1 MAAGL
6 TVKRENFDGFVKE
19 MQSYANKHIDDAQ
32 LVKKIKPDVVAE
44 LSEIDLTS
52 AVEVE
57 KIGPFG
63 IGNPAPIVQVM
74 GVKVDEV
81 SVIGGGGAHL
91 SLKIGLEFTRY
102 SSQGL
107 LVPDFLTVRLWRQHV
122 EQLIEHKLYTPNR
135 DILLLD
141 GIPRSEPQAE
151 TMQEYINPF
160 MIIHLVCEDID
171 EMVRRMQKRATE
183 QGRPDDT
190 DELIIRK
197 RFEVYAEQT
206 APVLAC
212 YNKDI
217 IADIDAL
224 GTQAEVLLRILSKIM
239 PAISAVKK

>member
-1 MAAGL
+1 MAQKYPSIL
-6 TVKRENFDGFVKE
+6 
-19 MQSYANKHIDDAQ
+19 
-32 LVKKIKPDVVAE
+32 L
-44 LSEIDLTS
+44 
-52 AVEVE
+52 
-57 KIGPFG
+57 IGP
-63 IGNPAPIVQVM
+63 P
-74 GVKVDEV
+74 GVGKGTQGKMLG
-81 SVIGGGGAHL
+81 SIPGFFHL
-91 SLKIGLEFTRY
+91 ATGDMFRSLDKESEIGLEFTRY

-122 EQLIEHKLYTPNR
+122 EQLIARELYTPNR

-190 DELIIRK
+190 DESIIRK

-212 YNKDI
+212 YDKDI

-224 GTQAEVLLRILSKIM
+224 GTQAEVLLRILSAIVPKINAM
-239 PAISAVKK
+239 QNTSS

>member
-1 MAAGL
+1 MAQKYPSIL
-6 TVKRENFDGFVKE
+6 
-19 MQSYANKHIDDAQ
+19 
-32 LVKKIKPDVVAE
+32 L
-44 LSEIDLTS
+44 
-52 AVEVE
+52 
-57 KIGPFG
+57 IGP
-63 IGNPAPIVQVM
+63 P
-74 GVKVDEV
+74 GVGKGTQGKMLG
-81 SVIGGGGAHL
+81 SIPGFFHL
-91 SLKIGLEFTRY
+91 ATGDMFRSLDKESEIGLEFTRY

-190 DELIIRK
+190 DESIIRQ
-197 RFEVYAEQT
+197 E
-206 APVLAC
+206 
-212 YNKDI
+212 I
-217 IADIDAL
+217 
-224 GTQAEVLLRILSKIM
+224 
-239 PAISAVKK
+239 